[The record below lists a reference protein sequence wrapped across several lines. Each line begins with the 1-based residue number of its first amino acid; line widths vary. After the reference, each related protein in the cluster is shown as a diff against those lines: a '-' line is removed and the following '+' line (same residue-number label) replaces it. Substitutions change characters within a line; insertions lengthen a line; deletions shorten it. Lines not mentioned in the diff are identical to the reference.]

1 MGRLPLDRDVSVHT
15 YIQFDKCVCVWKYT
29 AYHFDSWGGITGRHT
44 APTCVNRCSRG
55 ERRVS
60 DLWCVHMYI
69 HAFNLTQ
76 DITMMYAGC
85 VCVDTAV

>member
-1 MGRLPLDRDVSVHT
+1 MYIHTFNLTSV
-15 YIQFDKCVCVWKYT
+15 FVCGSTQLTTLTVGE
-29 AYHFDSWGGITGRHT
+29 ASQVDIL
-44 APTCVNRCSRG
+44 PTCVNRCSRG